1 MVGSEVLIKVA
12 QVIKTQQTHPKSWQ
26 TFGLLLLIWGG
37 FGLINFLMRFTNG
50 IEGLEIGLVSMF
62 LNLVVNVSC
71 CFALSFLFQRW
82 VNVNQYFKWYM
93 LAAVGLCV
101 VVSVISTVVIL
112 ALLGV
117 YLHQRGI
124 IPEFTFL
131 LGSISGNALIFF
143 IIMLSWTLA
152 YFLVA
157 KMNQLKA
164 TEAHQQATELA
175 LKQAQ
180 LNTLIGQLN
189 PHFLFNGLNNIKA
202 LILVDAGRAREVLT
216 ALAELL
222 RYGLNSERNEFVP
235 LGDELEVVRN
245 YIDLAAIQYE
255 DRLDYRET
263 LSIKTDQVMV
273 PPMMIQLL
281 VENGIRHG
289 IDQCKAAGVLSLDIM
304 EKERQLVVTVCN
316 PGTLTMNDHNNQST
330 GLGLANVKQRLALL
344 FGDQANFQIT
354 QSGSQV
360 CAKIIMPVVEK
371 K

>member
-1 MVGSEVLIKVA
+1 MA
-12 QVIKTQQTHPKSWQ
+12 QVMKAQQIHPKPWQ

-50 IEGLEIGLVSMF
+50 IEGLEIGLVSMT
-62 LNLVVNVSC
+62 LNLVVNVSF
-71 CFALSFLFQRW
+71 CFVMSFLFQRW
-82 VNVNQYFKWYM
+82 VKVNQYFKRYM

-131 LGSISGNALIFF
+131 IGSIAGNALIFF
-143 IIMLSWTLA
+143 IIMMLWTLA
-152 YFLVA
+152 YFLLT

-164 TEAHQQATELA
+164 TEAHQQTTELA

-202 LILVDAGRAREVLT
+202 LILEDASKARNMLT
-216 ALAELL
+216 TLAELL

-235 LGDELEVVRN
+235 LNDELEVVRN
-245 YIDLAAIQYE
+245 YINLAAIQYE
-255 DRLDYRET
+255 NRLDYQEK
-263 LSIKTDQVMV
+263 IQVQTENMGV

-289 IDQCKAAGVLSLDIM
+289 IDRSKKGGVLRLLIVEAGGM
-304 EKERQLVVTVCN
+304 LTITVTN
-316 PGTLTMNDHNNQST
+316 PGRLAAEHGAQSST
-330 GLGLANVKQRLALL
+330 GLGLSNIKKRLGLL
-344 FGDQANFQIT
+344 FDQQANFTIEQEPDE
-354 QSGSQV
+354 V
-360 CAKIIMPVVEK
+360 KAIINLPVKVVL
-371 K
+371 